1 VADFLFSKQKTKSRI
16 STNCAA
22 AALFFILRRKTIYAE
37 FLPVHKS
44 FVKAY

>member
-22 AALFFILRRKTIYAE
+22 AALFLF
-37 FLPVHKS
+37 
-44 FVKAY
+44 